1 MILNFFSVSDSGVL
15 AVEFNCGFP
24 KEKKNWE
31 ELNFCPK
38 KQNLEI
44 FIGRY
49 QCDILSYTEMYN
61 TICILVLVALEMTHF
76 SPILLQT
83 KTDKK

>member
-1 MILNFFSVSDSGVL
+1 MMRIILVSQRGFGSRIQLRVSDG
-15 AVEFNCGFP
+15 
-24 KEKKNWE
+24 KKNWE

-49 QCDILSYTEMYN
+49 QCDILSITEMYN

-76 SPILLQT
+76 SPIFA
-83 KTDKK
+83 KK